1 MNGKP
6 VHGPAPVAAPA
17 RELGTAR
24 RRVLAIVADAAAGLT
39 VSQVAQQFGG
49 HPNASRAH
57 LEALAADQLL
67 TSASGQPIGRGRP
80 ARRYRITPAGRR
92 ALSGRS
98 GSDYRELT
106 HAFAALLSASG
117 DAAMARE
124 VGRLWASELTRWD
137 TDEESGADPEE
148 RLLRLLAALDFGPQR
163 RPDGILLRTCPFVE
177 EARLNPG
184 VICGVHQ
191 GLVDAALQAWGDQAE
206 ARLQPFSSAEGCRLV
221 RRPPG
226 QQSAPGS

>member
-6 VHGPAPVAAPA
+6 AHGPAPVDAPA
-17 RELGTAR
+17 RELSAAR
-24 RRVLAIVADAAAGLT
+24 RRVLAIVADAEAGLT
-39 VSQVAQQFGG
+39 VAQVAQQVGG

-67 TSASGQPIGRGRP
+67 TGASSQPIGRGRP

-92 ALSGRS
+92 ALSGRP

-124 VGRLWASELTRWD
+124 VGRLWATELTRWE
-137 TDEESGADPEE
+137 TGDEPGADAEE
-148 RLLRLLAALDFGPQR
+148 RLLRLLAALDFGPEPR
-163 RPDGILLRTCPFVE
+163 ADGIMLRTCPFVE
-177 EARLNPG
+177 EARLNPD

-191 GLVDAALQAWGDQAE
+191 GLVDAALQAWGDPTG

-221 RRPPG
+221 RRPAAGP
-226 QQSAPGS
+226 APDS